1 MQQNL
6 DTSNIFVF
14 YDFVFDLNINLPK
27 FIVYYSIPWNYDIDT
42 PGNIDIPTLIVY

>member
-14 YDFVFDLNINLPK
+14 HDFAFNLNINLPR
-27 FIVYYSIPWNYDIDT
+27 FIVCYSIPWNYHIDI
-42 PGNIDIPTLIVY
+42 PGNIDISTLIVY